1 MSAKLQI
8 RDMTPLQHRVLRAL
22 DEGATIAA
30 AARRYNIHRT
40 TIHHWCRT
48 RPSFR
53 HAVEGIRLL
62 HSEVVREQ
70 CQESSSQA
78 LAVIREL
85 LGEPEV
91 SPSVRLRAAQF
102 LLNLSTS
109 PARPN
114 VYQHIETFTDT
125 LIVNHDFYALDSSHE
140 SEIEK
145 QSETAEFAND
155 PALEPY
161 SNFITVEVPEPALP
175 AGA

>member
-62 HSEVVREQ
+62 HAELVREQ
-70 CQESSSQA
+70 CQESSPHA

-85 LGEPEV
+85 LGEPGA
-91 SPSVRLRAAQF
+91 SASIRLRAAQF
-102 LLNLSTS
+102 LLNLSIS

-114 VYQHIETFTDT
+114 LHQHIETFTDT
-125 LIVNHDFYALDSSHE
+125 LIVSHDFDALDSSHRAE
-140 SEIEK
+140 LENEA
-145 QSETAEFAND
+145 ETVDTADD
-155 PALEPY
+155 PAREPY
-161 SNFITVEVPEPALP
+161 SNFITVEIPEPALP

>member
-1 MSAKLQI
+1 MKL

-30 AARRYNIHRT
+30 AARRHNIHRT

-62 HSEVVREQ
+62 HAEVVREQ
-70 CQESSSQA
+70 CQESSPHA

-102 LLNLSTS
+102 LLNLSVS

-114 VYQHIETFTDT
+114 LHQEIELFTDT
-125 LIVNHDFYALDSSHE
+125 LIVSHDFRALDSSHE
-140 SEIEK
+140 TELEK
-145 QSETAEFAND
+145 ESETSDTAID
-155 PALEPY
+155 PVLDPY
-161 SNFITVEVPEPALP
+161 SNFITVEVPDSALP